1 MQRSIEV
8 FRRRRFPRPPRLLRR
23 LGLLLALLLV
33 PASHA
38 MALIMG
44 GEGNS
49 PVNDPGWPAGA
60 AKVFN
65 SPSRIAWWEGPPL
78 GGGEWHAE
86 CRGNTAAFQEALEA
100 FARIESEKKRLVI
113 HDGEGASF
121 WLNTNND
128 PDKKAAA
135 VADWIFV
142 IWQPES
148 WKRIQAMP
156 VDLRGPSKKGETG
169 PVPQIDVY
177 VGGRIIWSDVE
188 VPKGIEV
195 VDERLEAH
203 GFDFADG
210 SVLEGTI
217 VELPGDKPVA
227 AKVTL
232 QKVEP
237 NPAGGYAY
245 DPARTVEADANGHWV
260 FKKIPAGWFRIVAEA
275 PGFAPRVAGYIR
287 PTDEPRWQSLDT
299 GLAKAASVSGKI
311 VDPEGKPLAG
321 VSVRLQGVSAGD
333 NSSYETA
340 AATEMTT
347 DAAGQFRT
355 DQIPAGKGRIWIH
368 KEGYVRAGLGKEITL
383 PAKDVELTMSK
394 ASLIKVSVDFGGVK
408 APQGY
413 IVEIEPEGGSKVGS
427 WGGSGNINDNA
438 EIEFK
443 NVPSGRYHLKGR
455 PNPGSAN
462 QESPVETVDLK
473 GGETVEVTI
482 KAKR

>member
-8 FRRRRFPRPPRLLRR
+8 FRRRRVSGQARLLGRI
-23 LGLLLALLLV
+23 GLLLALLLV
-33 PASHA
+33 PVSQA

-49 PVNDPGWPAGA
+49 PVTDPGWPAGA

-128 PDKKAAA
+128 PEKKAAA

-142 IWQPES
+142 IWQPQS

-188 VPKGIEV
+188 VPKGIEI

-203 GFDFADG
+203 GFDVADG
-210 SVLEGTI
+210 SVLEGNI

-237 NPAGGYAY
+237 NPAGAT
-245 DPARTVEADANGHWV
+245 RTTRPGQSRRT
-260 FKKIPAGWFRIVAEA
+260 PRGTGSSRRFR
-275 PGFAPRVAGYIR
+275 R
-287 PTDEPRWQSLDT
+287 
-299 GLAKAASVSGKI
+299 
-311 VDPEGKPLAG
+311 
-321 VSVRLQGVSAGD
+321 
-333 NSSYETA
+333 
-340 AATEMTT
+340 
-347 DAAGQFRT
+347 
-355 DQIPAGKGRIWIH
+355 
-368 KEGYVRAGLGKEITL
+368 
-383 PAKDVELTMSK
+383 
-394 ASLIKVSVDFGGVK
+394 
-408 APQGY
+408 
-413 IVEIEPEGGSKVGS
+413 
-427 WGGSGNINDNA
+427 GGSGSWRKLLGSPLA
-438 EIEFK
+438 LRAT
-443 NVPSGRYHLKGR
+443 SGRPTSRDGSR
-455 PNPGSAN
+455 STPGSPGLPRSRARSLTQREN
-462 QESPVETVDLK
+462 RSPE
-473 GGETVEVTI
+473 
-482 KAKR
+482 